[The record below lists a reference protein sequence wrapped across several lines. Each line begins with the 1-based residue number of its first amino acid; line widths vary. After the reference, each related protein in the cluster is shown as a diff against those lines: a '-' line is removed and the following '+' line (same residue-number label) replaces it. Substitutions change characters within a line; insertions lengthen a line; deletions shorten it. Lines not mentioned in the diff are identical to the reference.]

1 MTTLIIILTLL
12 TVGIFYLQQK
22 KKATQNDRAIGQKVI
37 LKYADQNDSIAKEL
51 PRTGIIKG
59 KIKIEKTTDNFVVKL
74 DRPINFEN
82 DDFYEI
88 VVKHRHVGQYIGS
101 TKEIDVHL
109 LMPRV
114 KLVKDKYLI
123 DDFSHV
129 AWLTLKTELAAT
141 THNNVHI

>member
-12 TVGIFYLQQK
+12 TAWILYLRLK
-22 KKATQNDRAIGQKVI
+22 STIQNGRAIGQKVI

-51 PRTGIIKG
+51 PRTGIIKE
-59 KIKIEKTTDNFVVKL
+59 KIRIEKTNDNFVVKL

-88 VVKHRHVGQYIGS
+88 IIKHRHVGQYVGS

-109 LMPRV
+109 LIPRV
-114 KLVKDKYLI
+114 KLVKDKYLT